1 MQTIELHCKECK
13 QRFFDYMVT
22 GNDKTIVLQ
31 GISLKCARCKRV
43 LVLKK
48 YTEGILLKHSK
59 NAKFC
64 V

>member
-22 GNDKTIVLQ
+22 GDNETIVLQ
-31 GISLKCARCKRV
+31 GISLKCTRCKRV

-48 YTEGILLKHSK
+48 YTEGILKKSSE
-59 NAKFC
+59 NGKFC

>member
-1 MQTIELHCKECK
+1 MQQIELRCKECN
-13 QRFFDYMVT
+13 QRFFDYIVT
-22 GNDKTIVLQ
+22 GNNETIVLQ

-48 YTEGILLKHSK
+48 YTEGILMKHSK

-64 V
+64 I

>member
-1 MQTIELHCKECK
+1 MQQIEVQWKECN

-22 GNDKTIVLQ
+22 GNNETIVLQ

>member
-1 MQTIELHCKECK
+1 MQQIELHCKECN
-13 QRFFDYMVT
+13 QRFFDYIVT
-22 GNDKTIVLQ
+22 GNNETIVLQ

-48 YTEGILLKHSK
+48 YTEGILMKHSK

-64 V
+64 I

>member
-1 MQTIELHCKECK
+1 MQQIELHCKECN

-22 GNDKTIVLQ
+22 GNNETIVLQ
-31 GISLKCARCKRV
+31 GISLKCTRCKRV

-48 YTEGILLKHSK
+48 YTEGILMKHSK

>member
-1 MQTIELHCKECK
+1 MQTIELRCKECN

-22 GNDKTIVLQ
+22 GNNETIVLQ
-31 GISLKCARCKRV
+31 GISLKCTRCKRV

-48 YTEGILLKHSK
+48 YTEGILKKSSE
-59 NAKFC
+59 NGKFC

>member
-1 MQTIELHCKECK
+1 MQQIELHCKECN

-22 GNDKTIVLQ
+22 GNNETIVLQ
-31 GISLKCARCKRV
+31 GISLKCTRCKRV

>member
-1 MQTIELHCKECK
+1 MQQIELHCKECN

-22 GNDKTIVLQ
+22 GNNETIVLQ

-48 YTEGILLKHSK
+48 YTEGILMKHSK

-64 V
+64 I

>member
-1 MQTIELHCKECK
+1 MQQIELHCKECN

-22 GNDKTIVLQ
+22 GNNETIVLQ

>member
-1 MQTIELHCKECK
+1 MQQIELHCKECN

-22 GNDKTIVLQ
+22 GNNETIVLQ
-31 GISLKCARCKRV
+31 GISLKCTRCKRV

-48 YTEGILLKHSK
+48 YTEGILMKHSK

-64 V
+64 I